1 MSMPNLTPTSP
12 PTSLSNR
19 EPIPGRRPPRAPRPR
34 GRVFYVCT
42 LLAGFLLLLAG
53 LGGCSAAA
61 SGGRTSTS
69 TPSASATTDTAATMT
84 AAAAGTP
91 TAPATATSA
100 PITSCAQVSG
110 FGSAGSISTGS
121 HFSEV
126 SFPAHTVGV
135 FRQTFETNSYQF
147 RLISACTAGTTAAA
161 IRAHFSNSLPPTGF
175 IQSLTFPYQGN
186 PNTACGDPYC
196 WYKGSAHPSFQA
208 GRYVSLENVSAIG
221 SVVTYTL
228 RLSITPLVFTN
239 ITIKGTYDY
248 DFDLVDNPDVWWE
261 IVSSVQRQMVP
272 KNGATLADIGV
283 TNLAN
288 VTYAQLTGLSYSTTP
303 IDGNADPSNKL
314 YPGVVWAVHTDSG
327 HYVKVLV
334 DGYGIDGIAN
344 DITVNYVLYDFTF

>member
-1 MSMPNLTPTSP
+1 MPSPNPLPSPSPTPP
-12 PTSLSNR
+12 PTTTPNHGPPPARRRHKQALS
-19 EPIPGRRPPRAPRPR
+19 A
-34 GRVFYVCT
+34 CT
-42 LLAGFLLLLAG
+42 LLAGFLLLLG
-53 LGGCSAAA
+53 GFGGCGAATSAGHN
-61 SGGRTSTS
+61 STSTS
-69 TPSASATTDTAATMT
+69 SATATTDTSATMT
-84 AAAAGTP
+84 AAAGAGTP
-91 TAPATATSA
+91 TATAPATAV

-110 FGSAGSISTGS
+110 FGSAGPISTGAR
-121 HFSEV
+121 FSEV
-126 SFPAHTVGV
+126 GFPANTVGSIQ
-135 FRQTFETNSYQF
+135 QTFETNSYQF
-147 RLISACTAGTTAAA
+147 RLISACTAGTTASS
-161 IRAHFSNSLPPTGF
+161 IHAHFSNSLPSTGF

-186 PNTACGDPYC
+186 LNAACGDPYC

-208 GRYVSLENVSAIG
+208 SRYVSLENVTAVG

-228 RLSITPLVFTN
+228 RLAITPLVFCN

-261 IVSSVQRQMVP
+261 IISSVQRQMVP
-272 KNGATLADIGV
+272 KNGTTLADMGV
-283 TNLAN
+283 TKLAN

-334 DGYGIDGIAN
+334 VGYGIDGNIN